1 MTSSISIGMEFQ
13 TDDANFLLRRIENG
27 QDIVYYTKER
37 KSFEVDKNCNNYVIS
52 ATGDAC
58 TNHFIKHFDTQHL
71 KHGHEIA
78 FGFEDDR
85 ATDLYLKID
94 ENMEQIFNDAEFD
107 VLFPEPQEW
116 GMDRISILN
125 GIIESIK
132 NGAGVLLQTL
142 KTDTV
147 RVRFSSI
154 RLDDQ
159 PLDKKSFPYKQ
170 VFLFKDKPYCIM
182 TRLLQ
187 PFPEIRWFT
196 QITLGIPFHQVLH
209 VLRLLTAEMLQ
220 RADSLHAEDR
230 QQLDIFL
237 NAETDVAR
245 HVAKEDATVYT
256 MAVMLVYWIRTK
268 ANRKASPFIFRH
280 YMTSLIKQIL
290 SPEETQRL
298 VDVLH
303 MISPEYNDVFGIL
316 RLMALY
322 HMDQR
327 RIRHYQK
334 TGPITTYE
342 MKSNII
348 LVEIRFV
355 YALLDTW
362 CRTDNGFHTLGALS
376 RMPSLVAESKSRRRG

>member
-1 MTSSISIGMEFQ
+1 
-13 TDDANFLLRRIENG
+13 
-27 QDIVYYTKER
+27 V
-37 KSFEVDKNCNNYVIS
+37 
-52 ATGDAC
+52 
-58 TNHFIKHFDTQHL
+58 
-71 KHGHEIA
+71 
-78 FGFEDDR
+78 R
-85 ATDLYLKID
+85 ARL
-94 ENMEQIFNDAEFD
+94 
-107 VLFPEPQEW
+107 
-116 GMDRISILN
+116 
-125 GIIESIK
+125 
-132 NGAGVLLQTL
+132 
-142 KTDTV
+142 
-147 RVRFSSI
+147 SSI

-170 VFLFKDKPYCIM
+170 VFLFKDKPYCMM

-187 PFPEIRWFT
+187 PLSEISWFT
-196 QITLGIPFHQVLH
+196 QITLGIPFHHVLH
-209 VLRLLTAEMLQ
+209 VLRILAAEMLQ
-220 RADSLHAEDR
+220 RASSLREDDR
-230 QQLDIFL
+230 LQLHIFL
-237 NAETDVAR
+237 DAETEVAR
-245 HVAKEDATVYT
+245 HIEKEDATVYT
-256 MAVMLVYWIRTK
+256 MAVILVYWIRTK

-280 YMTSLIKQIL
+280 YMTSLIKQIP
-290 SPEETQRL
+290 SPEETQRV

-303 MISPEYNDVFGIL
+303 RISPEYNEVLGIL

-322 HMDQR
+322 NLDQR

>member
-13 TDDANFLLRRIENG
+13 TEDANFLLRRIENG
-27 QDIVYYTKER
+27 QDIVYYTTER
-37 KSFEVDKNCNNYVIS
+37 KSFEVDKNCNYVVS

-58 TNHFIKHFDTQHL
+58 TNDSIKHFKTQHL
-71 KHGHEIA
+71 KHGHEIT
-78 FGFEDDR
+78 FGFEDDHV
-85 ATDLYLKID
+85 TDLYLKVD

-107 VLFPEPQEW
+107 VLFPEPRELEM
-116 GMDRISILN
+116 MDRISLLN
-125 GIIESIK
+125 SIIESIK
-132 NGAGVLLQTL
+132 NGAGVLLHTL
-142 KTDTV
+142 KADTV
-147 RVRFSSI
+147 RARLSSI

-170 VFLFKDKPYCIM
+170 VFLFKDKPYCMM

-376 RMPSLVAESKSRRRG
+376 RMPGLVAESKSRRRG